1 MSEGSFHD
9 SVIAADKWS
18 KALALVVAIVAFLAV
33 REVVVD
39 VQVASIVAA
48 TAGIGVRLY
57 VPYHASV
64 RVPEPERTPL
74 AEHPTAG
81 SYHHG
86 AAGIAL
92 VAASLAVTGVFGLGH
107 GFITAVGVGVM
118 SGGVAYVVLSSALP
132 TA

>member
-9 SVIAADKWS
+9 SVVAADKWS
-18 KALALVVAIVAFLAV
+18 KAFALVAAIVVFLAV
-33 REVVVD
+33 REVVAD
-39 VQVASIVAA
+39 VQIASIVAA

-57 VPYHASV
+57 GPYHASI
-64 RVPEPERTPL
+64 RVPEAERTPL

-92 VAASLAVTGVFGLGH
+92 VAVSLAVTAVVGIGH